1 VVVIDTDV
9 LLLELAYPRD
19 KRFAVNATFL
29 KHITQSDPAVTI
41 YNSMELLGQLSF
53 NLAPTKLAAWQSWL
67 IDAYQLTVI
76 WPVDPSD
83 LAASAFFRAE
93 IFERPFAKMRE
104 QRMAFM
110 DSLILQRRFT
120 NVTRRSIEP
129 HTRYAKS
136 PNARCLAYAQFGAA
150 KPEYRC
156 PIPRAP

>member
-1 VVVIDTDV
+1 MVVIDTDV

-41 YNSMELLGQLSF
+41 YNLMELLGQLSF

-110 DSLILQRRFT
+110 DSLILNLAERT
-120 NVTRRSIEP
+120 PDIEYFI
-129 HTRYAKS
+129 TWNAKHFKDKS
-136 PNARCLAYAQFGAA
+136 SLQVLT
-150 KPEYRC
+150 PEEYMSRVS
-156 PIPRAP
+156 

>member
-83 LAASAFFRAE
+83 LAASAFFRTE

-110 DSLILQRRFT
+110 DSLILNLAERT
-120 NVTRRSIEP
+120 PDIEYFI
-129 HTRYAKS
+129 TWNAKHFKDKS
-136 PNARCLAYAQFGAA
+136 SLQVLT
-150 KPEYRC
+150 PEEYMSRVS
-156 PIPRAP
+156 